1 MGRLP
6 SCEFSLNGQTLEI
19 VNDFCYLG
27 VNFSVQ
33 LSFSQHG
40 RMINSKARSKCGLL
54 FSRLPLADLPIDIVL
69 ELFDIFI
76 IPTFTY
82 SLSLWTSKC
91 ATSVFDSIDA
101 TYSKFLKRYLQVP
114 AHSSNKIVHFLT
126 STIPLSK
133 RLRQLAPH
141 NIGALSFPPE
151 MNGHRLTFLKGD
163 NSAEEAENIYESI
176 LALSELTYNPD

>member
-1 MGRLP
+1 M
-6 SCEFSLNGQTLEI
+6 S
-19 VNDFCYLG
+19 
-27 VNFSVQ
+27 
-33 LSFSQHG
+33 
-40 RMINSKARSKCGLL
+40 
-54 FSRLPLADLPIDIVL
+54 IDNVL

-91 ATSVFDSIDA
+91 ATSVLDSIDA

-176 LALSELTYNPD
+176 PSTFWLSRNLHTIPTSQKLRRRLCREVLDSEHHLICKSTTFHPTPTDSCICLYCSNHAHMFHHRFCEAFN